1 MLSFVFSLLLV
12 LLLWLLL
19 VVVVV
24 VSLLACF
31 VCLLAPLLALWVVS
45 LSCGGGEGGCKVVCV

>member
-1 MLSFVFSLLLV
+1 MFRGKEELGGWVGFSLLLV

-31 VCLLAPLLALWVVS
+31 VCLLAPLQRARAIASHVS
-45 LSCGGGEGGCKVVCV
+45 

>member
-1 MLSFVFSLLLV
+1 MFRGKEELGGWVGFSLLLV

-24 VSLLACF
+24 VVSLLACF
-31 VCLLAPLLALWVVS
+31 VCLLAPLQRAMAIASHVS
-45 LSCGGGEGGCKVVCV
+45 